1 MRKPTIITNNH
12 FRHLKYGDE
21 VPEKVKKEFDHL
33 TDGEDLDG
41 WIYYRKTWYHISDFM
56 VMGNGHHF
64 GEGWDG
70 YKSDSFFSDILIKYS
85 EDLES
90 VKMGTYL

>member
-41 WIYYRKTWYHISDFM
+41 
-56 VMGNGHHF
+56 
-64 GEGWDG
+64 
-70 YKSDSFFSDILIKYS
+70 
-85 EDLES
+85 
-90 VKMGTYL
+90 